1 MPREISDD
9 SKTVNMK
16 RQKLDLIEISNGT
29 PSFAERESIDPPL
42 WINQES
48 LFGGLIRPPETLVEI
63 QKLHVS
69 ATLNLGALI
78 NGGFLHPGEATR
90 FAIPKTIT
98 TEQSKTQRVQFFSG
112 PAFSNLQVVPSQNK
126 QKQKGMAKTDG
137 QSKNRTLK
145 AGNSEL
151 RNKAVVSTST

>member
-1 MPREISDD
+1 MSREISDD

-16 RQKLDLIEISNGT
+16 RQKLDLIEIPNGA

-78 NGGFLHPGEATR
+78 DGGFL
-90 FAIPKTIT
+90 
-98 TEQSKTQRVQFFSG
+98 
-112 PAFSNLQVVPSQNK
+112 QVK
-126 QKQKGMAKTDG
+126 RQKLHF
-137 QSKNRTLK
+137 LK
-145 AGNSEL
+145 SLA
-151 RNKAVVSTST
+151 

>member
-1 MPREISDD
+1 MSREISDD

-48 LFGGLIRPPETLVEI
+48 LFGGLICPPETLVEI

-78 NGGFLHPGEATR
+78 SGGFLQVKR
-90 FAIPKTIT
+90 QKL
-98 TEQSKTQRVQFFSG
+98 QF
-112 PAFSNLQVVPSQNK
+112 
-126 QKQKGMAKTDG
+126 
-137 QSKNRTLK
+137 LK
-145 AGNSEL
+145 SLA
-151 RNKAVVSTST
+151 